1 VPGEDEDGPPWEI
14 NTNEGKAKILAQIF
28 FPEKPER
35 SRVPENYN
43 YPEPLP
49 PLPPITPEQIEH
61 QIRRLSPFKAS
72 GPDKILNVVLQKC
85 LEHLL
90 EYLLH
95 LFRGVF
101 DLRTYYVGWQDPLT
115 TAVLKKPDKPNY
127 ELPKAW
133 HLITLLCTIPKVLT
147 ALVAES
153 IRHLVE
159 KNTLLP
165 DTHFG
170 G

>member
-1 VPGEDEDGPPWEI
+1 VPEEGEDSFLREI
-14 NTNEGKAKILAQIF
+14 NTNEGKAKVLAQQF
-28 FPEKPER
+28 FPKKPEH

-49 PLPPITPEQIEH
+49 PLPPITPEQIER
-61 QIRRLSPFKAS
+61 QIKRLSPFKAS
-72 GPDKILNVVLQKC
+72 GPDEIPNVVLQKC
-85 LEHLL
+85 LEHLS

-95 LFRGVF
+95 LFRGIF
-101 DLRTYYVGWQDPLT
+101 NLRTYYTGWQEFT
-115 TAVLKKPDKPNY
+115 MAVLKKPDKPNY

-133 HLITLLCTIPKVLT
+133 RPIALLCTIPKVLT
-147 ALVAES
+147 AIVAEGIS
-153 IRHLVE
+153 HLVE